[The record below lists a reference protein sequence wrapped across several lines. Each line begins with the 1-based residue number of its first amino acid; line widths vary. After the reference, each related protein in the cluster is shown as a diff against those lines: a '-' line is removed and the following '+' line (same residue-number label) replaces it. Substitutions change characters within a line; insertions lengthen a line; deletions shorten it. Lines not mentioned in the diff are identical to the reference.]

1 MTDVP
6 ISSRIA
12 AIAESA
18 TLAVSA
24 KAKAM
29 KKQGSDVVGFGVG
42 EPDFDTPEHI
52 KQAAVAALE
61 AGKTKYTPA
70 TGTPELRAAI
80 AEKLKNDNG
89 LDYDPSQIIVSG
101 GAKHS
106 LFNVIMTM
114 VSDGDEVLIPSPYWV
129 TYPEQVKL
137 AGGVPVFVPTSAES
151 GYKLQPDVLAKHIN
165 KGRARLLILNS
176 PCNPTGA
183 LIDPDAL
190 EAIGRLLLE
199 ANVSVVSDE
208 IYEKLIYNNRK
219 HVSILKLVPE
229 LLETSVLINGV
240 SKAYSMTGWRIG
252 YAAAPK
258 SVAQAIG
265 RLQGQ
270 STSNPCS
277 ISQEAA
283 LEALTGDQSC
293 VEAMRSQFD
302 TRRKLMIERVRAIPG
317 LTCPEPDGA
326 FYLFVSFAE
335 LVGKTVAGVKI
346 NGSMD
351 FCDVLLDKGHVAA
364 VPGVA
369 FGDDNCFRLSYATS
383 VERINEGLDR
393 IEKLLAQVG

>member
-29 KKQGSDVVGFGVG
+29 KKQGLDVIGFGVG

-52 KQAAVAALE
+52 KQAARAAID

-89 LDYDPSQIIVSG
+89 LDYDPSQIIVSS

-114 VSDGDEVLIPSPYWV
+114 VRDGDEVLIPAPYWV

-137 AGGVPVFVPTSAES
+137 AGGVPVFVPTSAET
-151 GYKLQPDVLAKHIN
+151 GYKLQPDVLAKYIN
-165 KGRARLLILNS
+165 KGRTRLLILNT

-183 LIDPDAL
+183 LIDPDGL
-190 EAIGRLLLE
+190 EAIGKLLLA
-199 ANVSVVSDE
+199 ANVSVVTDE
-208 IYEKLIYNNRK
+208 IYEKLVYNDKK
-219 HVSILKLVPE
+219 HVSILKVVPE
-229 LLETSVLINGV
+229 LIETSVLINGV

-258 SVAQAIG
+258 PVAQAIG

-283 LEALTGDQSC
+283 IAALTGDQSC

-302 TRRKLMIERVRAIPG
+302 TRRKLMIERVRAMPG

-326 FYLFVSFAE
+326 FYLFISFAE
-335 LVGKTVAGVKI
+335 LVGKTVEGVKI

-351 FCDVLLDKGHVAA
+351 FCDLMLDKGHVAA

-393 IEKLLAQVG
+393 IEKLLVASD